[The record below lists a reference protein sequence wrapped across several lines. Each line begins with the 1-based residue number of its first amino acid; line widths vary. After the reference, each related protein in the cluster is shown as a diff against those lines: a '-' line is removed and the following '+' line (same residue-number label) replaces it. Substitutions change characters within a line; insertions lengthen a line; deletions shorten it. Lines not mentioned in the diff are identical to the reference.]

1 MDSSGLVTFNVVDD
15 QILSGNVTI
24 TLTIVEVSPPIV
36 AIDPVDYV
44 ASVVIL
50 DNDSECIFVNRS
62 IGIVTATCHAHIIV
76 WLTLRPYNLL

>member
-36 AIDPVDYV
+36 AIDPVDNV
-44 ASVVIL
+44 ASLVIL
-50 DNDSECIFVNRS
+50 DDDSEWAWTEWWISCMPQSYASV
-62 IGIVTATCHAHIIV
+62 
-76 WLTLRPYNLL
+76 